1 MEDFEK
7 IKEITLEEAEKIL
20 PEQIAYLTM
29 KDGEVIIVNGLDHK
43 KFDKKEKEYEDWI
56 EEQSKSKNTTYNFE
70 PKLMKIME
78 DTEENERNRN
88 LMNKEQNLYKNDIY
102 NNNFKNQINI
112 KIKNKQEQIL
122 RRKIYTFKENNYH
135 NYEKVQN
142 PNLISNLNNINYS
155 LYNNIKNPK
164 NNDNRFLLQN
174 NYRNDEMIDID
185 MQRDFYDSRN
195 IQNQNY
201 FQYRPNPNQS
211 YFRYKTIKPKTPL
224 IRGGNYYIRDN
235 FQKKGITKYIRY
247 NNHSYVEIK

>member
-78 DTEENERNRN
+78 DTEENERSSN
-88 LMNKEQNLYKNDIY
+88 LMNKEQNVYKNDIY
-102 NNNFKNQINI
+102 NNNIKNQNNINN
-112 KIKNKQEQIL
+112 KNKQEQIPK
-122 RRKIYTFKENNYH
+122 RNNY
-135 NYEKVQN
+135 NDYENLQN
-142 PNLISNLNNINYS
+142 PNSISNLNNINYS
-155 LYNNIKNPK
+155 LYNNIKNPIK
-164 NNDNRFLLQN
+164 NYNKFPLEN
-174 NYRNDEMIDID
+174 NYRDDEMMD
-185 MQRDFYDSRN
+185 MNIQREYYDSRT

-211 YFRYKTIKPKTPL
+211 YFRYRTTKPNTPL
-224 IRGGNYYIRDN
+224 TRGANYFIRED
-235 FQKKGITKYIRY
+235 FPKKGITKYIRY